1 MIAIGAVVGDWTGG
15 SALLQ
20 PCYHVLNGLPY
31 TLIMRVAQGLECGS
45 HAAAPAVHTIR
56 RVVHRYPSWSRGCWM
71 CLFRSSSRS
80 GMHATPTCRW
90 LCCKRFVLA
99 HQRPRPAPAG
109 GGEDACT
116 QAGSLRHGE
125 PPQGALAAS
134 LTQRDMWVM
143 HSALGRGRGAGGEGV
158 LCIAPMHLIP
168 APLPASSR
176 WRKVAVCYIKN
187 QLVARVMGEQKRC
200 APVNQM

>member
-1 MIAIGAVVGDWTGG
+1 
-15 SALLQ
+15 
-20 PCYHVLNGLPY
+20 
-31 TLIMRVAQGLECGS
+31 
-45 HAAAPAVHTIR
+45 
-56 RVVHRYPSWSRGCWM
+56 
-71 CLFRSSSRS
+71 
-80 GMHATPTCRW
+80 
-90 LCCKRFVLA
+90 
-99 HQRPRPAPAG
+99 
-109 GGEDACT
+109 
-116 QAGSLRHGE
+116 
-125 PPQGALAAS
+125 
-134 LTQRDMWVM
+134 MWVM